1 MTVLHHP
8 PTLFAL
14 TSAARPLPKQ
24 PSFWKRFRPIA
35 QGNAARVAIKNIAYW
50 FLLVV
55 TLSLLTGCAGVRLI
69 DSEVSAFSKLA
80 TVAPASTY
88 RFERL
93 PSQQT
98 DVARQ
103 DQLETIAQTALDKV
117 GLRRVGD
124 APGSPAALYSVQMTI
139 LQTQNSLPNGGWWPH
154 FGIPVIIGTSVVVGA
169 AHTRGRYRH
178 GLGFGLGLGYGYG
191 YGYPYGFPYPVAS
204 PTSYLHDVALVMR
217 DVASNTV
224 VYETRAKHEG
234 PWNDSM
240 AILPAMFDAAL
251 QGFPAAPAGPR
262 RVSVEVAR

>member
-1 MTVLHHP
+1 MTVLHHQ

-14 TSAARPLPKQ
+14 TSTARLMPKQ
-24 PSFWKRFRPIA
+24 QSFFKLFRLMA
-35 QGNAARVAIKNIAYW
+35 QGNAAWIAIKNIAYW

-55 TLSLLTGCAGVRLI
+55 TFSLLTGCAGVRLI
-69 DSEVSAFSKLA
+69 DSEVNAFSKLA
-80 TVAPASTY
+80 TVPPASTY

-98 DVARQ
+98 DVASQ

-124 APGSPAALYSVQMTI
+124 APGSPAARYSVQMTV
-139 LQTQNSLPNGGWWPH
+139 LQTQNNVPGYGWWPH
-154 FGIPVIIGTSVVVGA
+154 FGIPVVIGTSVVVGA

-178 GLGFGLGLGYGYG
+178 GLGFGFGLGYGYG
-191 YGYPYGFPYPVAS
+191 YGYPYGFPYLVAS
-204 PTSYLHDVALVMR
+204 PPNYLRDVALVMR

-234 PWNDSM
+234 PWSDSM

-262 RVSVEVAR
+262 RVNVEVAR